1 MGGPSAVEGF
11 ALAVALDESE
21 WLTRARTGDAA
32 AFEAIYQRYERR
44 IYSYIYRLMGNAEDA
59 SDLTQDTFVKAYQ
72 ALPRAQGEMNLSAWL
87 HRIAS
92 NTCLDVLRRRR
103 LVQWLPWDV
112 FDTNPAI
119 EPAAPDDPAGSYVK
133 QETSAEVHLILAKL
147 SPKHRVAL
155 VLKEYQGLSCDEI
168 AEVMGTSRSA
178 VKSLLFRAR
187 EEFRQIVAREGSSLR
202 PAG

>member
-1 MGGPSAVEGF
+1 V
-11 ALAVALDESE
+11 
-21 WLTRARTGDAA
+21 
-32 AFEAIYQRYERR
+32 QR
-44 IYSYIYRLMGNAEDA
+44 
-59 SDLTQDTFVKAYQ
+59 
-72 ALPRAQGEMNLSAWL
+72 
-87 HRIAS
+87 
-92 NTCLDVLRRRR
+92 
-103 LVQWLPWDV
+103 
-112 FDTNPAI
+112 
-119 EPAAPDDPAGSYVK
+119 
-133 QETSAEVHLILAKL
+133 ILAKL

>member
-1 MGGPSAVEGF
+1 VEGF
-11 ALAVALDESE
+11 ALAVALDETE

-44 IYSYIYRLMGNAEDA
+44 IYSYVYRLMGNAEDA

-119 EPAAPDDPAGSYVK
+119 EPAAPDDPAASYVK
-133 QETSAEVHLILAKL
+133 QETSVEVQRILAKL

>member
-11 ALAVALDESE
+11 ALAVALDETE

-44 IYSYIYRLMGNAEDA
+44 IYSYIYRLMGNPEDA

-119 EPAAPDDPAGSYVK
+119 EPAAPDDPAGSYVR
-133 QETSAEVHLILAKL
+133 QETSAEVQRILKKL

-202 PAG
+202 PTN